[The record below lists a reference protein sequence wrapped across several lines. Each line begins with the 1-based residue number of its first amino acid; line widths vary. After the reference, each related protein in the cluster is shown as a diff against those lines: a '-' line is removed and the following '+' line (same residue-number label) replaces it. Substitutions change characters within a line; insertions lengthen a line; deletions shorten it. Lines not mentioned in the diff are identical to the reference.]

1 MIHRHSFVELFDYP
15 RNASWAPHMM
25 MVEMGLRHELILVD
39 RKSNAQK
46 SESYLKLNPTRRIPV
61 LVDGELVIHESAAIG
76 LHLL

>member
-1 MIHRHSFVELFDYP
+1 
-15 RNASWAPHMM
+15 
-25 MVEMGLRHELILVD
+25 MGLRHELILVD